1 MKVLLLGE
9 YSNVH
14 WTLAEGLRAL
24 GHEVTVVSD
33 GDHWKQYRRNI
44 DLRRR
49 SLGPCDTLRYL
60 LDIRR
65 TIPRLRGYDVVQLI
79 NPVFLD
85 LRAERIRPYYKQ
97 LRRQN
102 GRMFLGS
109 FGIDKPWVE
118 EGLKP
123 DTFRYSDFYL
133 YGKRRDNVD
142 TRQMEA
148 DWLNGPK
155 GELFDYIANDANG
168 IIASLY
174 ENYRCCQPRYQGKLH
189 FIPFPVESPSLI
201 HPSVGR
207 TSPSP
212 SSATEVFSNITPSPC
227 KGEGSGER
235 VSFFIGLQRNRSAY
249 KGTDIML
256 RALERL
262 KAKYPTQ
269 MEIVKAENVPFE
281 QYQQMMDQS
290 DVLLDQLYSYTPA
303 MNALLAMS
311 KSLVV
316 VSGGEPEHY
325 ELLGETELRPI
336 INVQPD
342 EDDVVRQIEQ
352 RLLLHPESLE
362 RLSRESVEYVR
373 RHHDPVRVAQQYIE
387 VWSK

>member
-1 MKVLLLGE
+1 MRILLVGE

-33 GDHWKQYRRNI
+33 GDHWKGYRRDI

-49 SLGPCDTLRYL
+49 SLGKWDTLRYVL
-60 LDIRR
+60 QTKCLW
-65 TIPRLRGYDVVQLI
+65 PRLKGYDVVQLI

-85 LRAERIRPYYKQ
+85 LRAERILPYYQQ
-97 LRRQN
+97 LRKQN
-102 GRMFLGS
+102 GRLFLGS

-133 YGKRRDNVD
+133 FGQRRDNVD

-148 DWLNGPK
+148 DWLLGPK
-155 GELFDYIANDANG
+155 GVLFDYVANDCDG

-189 FIPFPVESPSLI
+189 FIPFPINRNSQDNPNNQSYQKKTF
-201 HPSVGR
+201 PYKRKS
-207 TSPSP
+207 
-212 SSATEVFSNITPSPC
+212 
-227 KGEGSGER
+227 ER
-235 VSFFIGLQRNRSAY
+235 VLRFFIGLQRTRSAY

-262 KAKYPTQ
+262 KEKYPDR
-269 MEIVKAENVPFE
+269 MKIVIAENVPFE
-281 QYQQMMDQS
+281 QYCEMMNHS

-303 MNALLAMS
+303 MNALQAMS
-311 KSLVV
+311 QGLVV

-325 ELLGETELRPI
+325 ALLGETELHPI
-336 INVQPD
+336 INVQPT
-342 EDDVVRQIEQ
+342 EDDVFQQIEQ

-362 RLSRESVEYVR
+362 QLSRDSVEYVR
-373 RHHDPVRVAQQYIE
+373 RHHDPVRVAQQYLE